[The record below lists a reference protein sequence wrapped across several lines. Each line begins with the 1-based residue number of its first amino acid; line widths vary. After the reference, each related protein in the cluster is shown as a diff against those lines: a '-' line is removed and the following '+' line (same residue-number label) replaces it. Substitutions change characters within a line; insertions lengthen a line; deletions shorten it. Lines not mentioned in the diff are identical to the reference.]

1 MQEQFWKEAWI
12 EGRTGF
18 HKSEAHE
25 LLVKHLNIFKSDRIL
40 VPLCGKSLDMIFLR
54 DQGLKVTG
62 VELSPLA
69 LDQFAQENEIS
80 FELKQVNQQMV
91 RSSPGLDLVQGNFF
105 EYQPAQK
112 FKAIYDRAS
121 TIALPLD
128 LRAAYF
134 KHLQTL
140 LSDDG
145 VILMILLTASDH
157 QIPLD
162 FGPPFF
168 VPVAEV
174 KSAFKDGYDV
184 QELSSRATQNI
195 PERYQQMGVKEVY
208 ETAFQITRK

>member
-18 HKSEAHE
+18 HKNAAHE
-25 LLVKHLNIFKSDRIL
+25 LLVKHLGIFKSEQIL
-40 VPLCGKSLDMIFLR
+40 VPLCGKSLDMIYLR
-54 DQGLKVTG
+54 NQGLKVTG

-69 LDQFAQENEIS
+69 LDQFAQENELN
-80 FELKQVNQQMV
+80 FELKQINQQMV

-105 EYQPAQK
+105 EYRPAQK

-121 TIALPLD
+121 TIALPSE
-128 LRAAYF
+128 LRARYF
-134 KHLQTL
+134 KHLQAL
-140 LSDDG
+140 LSKDG

-168 VPVAEV
+168 VPLAEV
-174 KSAFKDGYDV
+174 KAAFMDGYEL
-184 QELSSRATQNI
+184 QELSARATDNI
-195 PERYQQMGVKEVY
+195 PERYQQMGVKEIY
-208 ETAFQITRK
+208 ETAYQITKK